1 MEHSFGLAMKVQ
13 MAGEGLSK
21 NKQIINTQNTHENI
35 TALFKPYYYEKDD
48 ANIRIQ
54 FISFSWL

>member
-1 MEHSFGLAMKVQ
+1 MKAQ
-13 MAGEGLSK
+13 MGGEELSK